1 MLLQDR
7 YDLVVVDLREAA
19 ITLADREELHGWV
32 QTDDIIGM
40 RSHSLDG
47 LAGADGTFD
56 LRWTLARGRV
66 DAVDAVVAMDQAG
79 SIGVLDEPR
88 VGSMANVVTLR
99 RADARLA
106 LRIDGWPGTVNAE
119 DSIVL
124 KLRRAREATA
134 RLQN

>member
-1 MLLQDR
+1 
-7 YDLVVVDLREAA
+7 
-19 ITLADREELHGWV
+19 
-32 QTDDIIGM
+32 
-40 RSHSLDG
+40 
-47 LAGADGTFD
+47 
-56 LRWTLARGRV
+56 TLARGRV
-66 DAVDAVVAMDQAG
+66 DAVDAIVAMDQAG

-124 KLRRAREATA
+124 KLRRARDDRADVAQPWVESTREIRIDAGVGALDVSLLKGAYYASATGRNRHWGGREMHLESA
-134 RLQN
+134 SA